1 MKHRAK
7 NSVVLGSL
15 LSGLAIIALC
25 ACTSTP
31 PSPEPTV
38 TKPLETGANSVPL
51 SQSQTP
57 SHTPA
62 AASTRSSPRS
72 SGELTF
78 SANSIKI
85 IDHKIVDDP
94 TDKNLQ
100 VKVRAPRNTSFFS
113 GTDEAACK
121 ADVIEPTSGV
131 PSDSGDDAEPRVTYE
146 LQCQDLKPTTAI
158 TANISYGDFVYEF
171 VVPLK

>member
-15 LSGLAIIALC
+15 LAGLAIIALS

-31 PSPEPTV
+31 PPPEPTG

-57 SHTPA
+57 PHTQA

-72 SGELTF
+72 SAELTF

-85 IDHKIVDDP
+85 LDHKIVDDP
-94 TDKNLQ
+94 TGKNLQ

-113 GTDEAACK
+113 GTDEAACE
-121 ADVIEPTSGV
+121 ANVIEPTSAV
-131 PSDSGDDAEPRVTYE
+131 PSDSGDDVEPRVTYK
-146 LQCQDLKPTTAI
+146 LQCQDLMPTTVI
-158 TANISYGDFVYEF
+158 TANISYGAFEYGF